1 MAKAVEV
8 NEEYLT
14 INLSDSRIT
23 SVPLEGDPGHRVAR
37 YRWHPTLPLPNQD
50 LPGPTR
56 IS

>member
-14 INLSDSRIT
+14 INLSDSQII
-23 SVPLEGDPGHRVAR
+23 SVPLEWNPRLGVAR
-37 YRWHPTLPLPNQD
+37 YGWHPTLPLPNQD
-50 LPGPTR
+50 LAGPTR